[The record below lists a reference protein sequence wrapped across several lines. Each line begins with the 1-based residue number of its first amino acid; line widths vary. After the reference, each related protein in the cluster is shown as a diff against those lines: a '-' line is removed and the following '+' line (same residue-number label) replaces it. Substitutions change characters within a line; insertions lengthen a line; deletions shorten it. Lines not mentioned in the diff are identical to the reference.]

1 MSNGGNLITRRLL
14 LLGAVI
20 WLPAAAASRAFADDD
35 KGDGKDDGGGGG
47 KGGGS
52 AGGGSSGASGN
63 GGSDDIRAAV
73 KSGEAAPL
81 KDILSVVRQ
90 NYPGQVV
97 SIKLG
102 GAANRLVYLIRVID
116 TSNRLIEIH
125 VNAKSRK
132 IISVA
137 GV

>member
-1 MSNGGNLITRRLL
+1 MVTRRLL
-14 LLGAVI
+14 LLGAAI
-20 WLPAAAASRAFADDD
+20 WLPAAASRAFAGDD

-52 AGGGSSGASGN
+52 VGGGSSGASGN

-81 KDILSVVRQ
+81 KDILSVIRQ

-97 SIKLG
+97 SIKLA
-102 GAANRLVYLIRVID
+102 GAANRLVYLIRLID
-116 TSNRLIEIH
+116 TSNRLIEIQ

-132 IISVA
+132 IVSLA